1 VKNWSG
7 HIIFQDSFQWKD
19 LEKAFPDIWEIFSK
33 ESRQSVEEVQYDQ
46 ANLFL
51 NLEEIRRNKKP
62 MGYMKEGA
70 KFKFI
75 FPLDRKEMIVYRG
88 VLSESIR
95 EMTEQVTRLLRNS
108 KLKFNVEYDKMLLQ
122 DIRARRK

>member
-46 ANLFL
+46 ANLSL
-51 NLEEIRRNKKP
+51 TWRRS
-62 MGYMKEGA
+62 GRTEAHGLHERRCQIQI
-70 KFKFI
+70 I
-75 FPLDRKEMIVYRG
+75 FPLDRKEIIVYRG
-88 VLSESIR
+88 VPSESIR
-95 EMTEQVTRLLRNS
+95 EMTEQVTKLLRNS